1 MADGH
6 QWYEPRQHPD
16 FRVVAHQKHLGKREC
31 PAMNNQSNVA
41 LRKKTKSRN
50 ALLANGRFAPIV
62 LQKSKVATVRI
73 FGETLKREAID
84 DSDNLSRLTEVAYEF
99 SAGRR
104 GPSDIYK
111 KNAPAVFRIFGTFG
125 KTTFATLSARR
136 GRSSPVGYLMPPA
149 HSAADEP

>member
-1 MADGH
+1 MAAS
-6 QWYEPRQHPD
+6 P
-16 FRVVAHQKHLGKREC
+16 VKR
-31 PAMNNQSNVA
+31 
-41 LRKKTKSRN
+41 KTSARSEY
-50 ALLANGRFAPIV
+50 FAFWQIV

-73 FGETLKREAID
+73 FGETVKREAID

-125 KTTFATLSARR
+125 KTTFATLSART
-136 GRSSPVGYLMPPA
+136 GPPA
-149 HSAADEP
+149 MSAVRSLSGENRT